1 MKILDLEQWTNSGLL
16 IQRSHITSPSHSKIF
31 LCIFTNH
38 KDWGKYWFDIKKPV
52 LRHKYELQLWSVKNI
67 LGITNRNYTSRE
79 LFDNLKLIKVF
90 INSSVNY
97 NNASQ
102 WLRTSDWWQL
112 QQLYLPSIFPWQST
126 VCILWPEHKVL
137 PS

>member
-1 MKILDLEQWTNSGLL
+1 MKILVLEQWTNSGLL
-16 IQRSHITSPSHSKIF
+16 IQRSHITSASHSKIF

-67 LGITNRNYTSRE
+67 LGITNRNYTSRK

-97 NNASQ
+97 NNCKPVAENVR
-102 WLRTSDWWQL
+102 LVTATTAVPAIH
-112 QQLYLPSIFPWQST
+112 LPMAINCLHFMTWT
-126 VCILWPEHKVL
+126 
-137 PS
+137 